1 MRRAGR
7 ADVARV
13 VPPAFASPLAQRRRK
28 APAAS
33 RTGSGAG
40 ETGAFV
46 QGCSAK
52 PKVYLLACAHFCII
66 ASIDALSFWLP
77 IIVKSEGV
85 DDTILLGWYTAIPYV
100 AVVLTGGPE
109 SHR

>member
-1 MRRAGR
+1 
-7 ADVARV
+7 
-13 VPPAFASPLAQRRRK
+13 
-28 APAAS
+28 
-33 RTGSGAG
+33 
-40 ETGAFV
+40 
-46 QGCSAK
+46 
-52 PKVYLLACAHFCII
+52 LLACAHFCII